1 MTDLFDRASDVEQAF
16 RDNAIAR
23 QLDQVTEQPRTDK
36 QGARCCI
43 ECSEP
48 IPLPRLVAVPHAVRC
63 IGCQAIK
70 ESR

>member
-16 RDNAIAR
+16 RDNALAR
-23 QLDQVTEQPRTDK
+23 QLDHVTEQPRTDK

-43 ECSEP
+43 ECCEL
-48 IPLPRLVAVPHAVRC
+48 IPLSRLAAVPHAVRC
-63 IGCQAIK
+63 IDCQASK